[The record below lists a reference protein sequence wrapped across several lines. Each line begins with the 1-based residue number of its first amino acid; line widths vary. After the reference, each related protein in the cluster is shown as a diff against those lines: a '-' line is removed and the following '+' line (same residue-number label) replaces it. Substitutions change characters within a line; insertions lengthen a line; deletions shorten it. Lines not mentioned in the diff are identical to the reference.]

1 MRVQLKLS
9 TVGTAAGPLYDG
21 YYSTNGT
28 TYTLASD
35 GSNLSLPTTESQ
47 VSITVPDNATQI
59 KLVNKS
65 EGCNN
70 NSFIVP
76 VVTTTT
82 TTTSTPMDVQIS
94 IPCVTQCSTNGT
106 LTITSITGGAGPPYQ
121 TALIGFGRDTIIWNN
136 YPEVTTYG
144 NLQSSCNPANLATG
158 SLGVRSSSNNYTVW
172 YEPTLCTTT
181 TQPPAIVTLF
191 AMGTANTLSNNWTI
205 YVNGVASDYK
215 FAQGGNTSRTV
226 PANSQ
231 VKLEYNGNVC
241 KVEYLVSQNPDVWTS
256 YTSGQTF
263 NAPSNGGVTWRLYN
277 PNDLTFLGYE
287 CQGNFYYTRNRNACG
302 DIVYNR
308 VYPESTCD
316 CVCNPD
322 CNGRYYGS
330 PVCGSAVNL
339 PSSLVRYEAYVCNN
353 NTTGNYEIVAN
364 CSCECNVGCGTEYT
378 SPPYCGAPDRYGKNP
393 SSQYQDVFNSCNGS
407 YVRTETLDDCSCSCN
422 QTCDGEYWGDP
433 YCDGTGI
440 QKRNKKYVCNNA
452 NTGEVQTI
460 STCSEA
466 CGAFVAPIWTPLG
479 DPTCQACYQV
489 QEEVQSN
496 PCCVDPPQGDTRTV
510 GLGLSSECGTWTEET
525 YCVGYDLWSRQ
536 RNSCTNT
543 TCCDTLVEANSYF
556 CGYRP
561 CSTWD
566 IIAYNSDEYVY
577 VNYQNCAD
585 FPDFAQFYSG
595 SGGIV
600 GSLCVRNGT
609 TPTITSGNG
618 AANNTYVMCS

>member
-65 EGCNN
+65 VGCND

-82 TTTSTPMDVQIS
+82 TTTSVPMDIQIDV
-94 IPCVTQCSTNGT
+94 PCVTSCSNNGT

-136 YPEVTTYG
+136 YPQVSSYG
-144 NLQSSCNPANLATG
+144 NLQSSCSTIVATG

-172 YEPTLCTTT
+172 YSPTLCTTT
-181 TQPPAIVTLF
+181 TLAASRVIITPLNGIT
-191 AMGTANTLSNNWTI
+191 GNNWTLYI
-205 YVNGVASDYK
+205 NGVASDYK
-215 FAQGGNTSRTV
+215 FGPLGVDIPAGSTIRLDYNNNCCGVKYYVSRNPDTFQNYASGTDFTLSPGGGREFIINN
-226 PANSQ
+226 ANAWTFVSYEC
-231 VKLEYNGNVC
+231 VGNV
-241 KVEYLVSQNPDVWTS
+241 YYQNEINPC
-256 YTSGQTF
+256 GQT
-263 NAPSNGGVTWRLYN
+263 
-277 PNDLTFLGYE
+277 
-287 CQGNFYYTRNRNACG
+287 QQ
-302 DIVYNR
+302 IQ
-308 VYPESTCD
+308 VYPGSTCD
-316 CVCNPD
+316 CVCNQD

-330 PVCGSAVNL
+330 PVCGSAIGF
-339 PSSLVRYEAYVCNN
+339 PSYLVRYEAYVCNN
-353 NTTGNYEIVAN
+353 NTTGNYEIIST
-364 CSCECNVGCGTEYT
+364 CSCECNPACSGEYST
-378 SPPYCGAPDRYGKNP
+378 APYCGQAGRYGTNTN
-393 SSQYQDVFNSCNGS
+393 SQYVDV
-407 YVRTETLDDCSCSCN
+407 YRTCDNQYIRTDTLDDCSCSCN
-422 QTCDGEYWGDP
+422 QACDGEYWGDP

-440 QKRNKKYVCNNA
+440 QKRNRKYTCNNA
-452 NTGEVQTI
+452 NTGQVETL

-466 CGAFVAPIWTPLG
+466 CGAFVAPIWTPVG
-479 DPTCQACYQV
+479 EPTCQACFQV

-496 PCCVDPPQGDTRTV
+496 PCCVDPPQGELRTV
-510 GLGLSSECGTWTEET
+510 PLGLSSECGTWTEET

-556 CGYRP
+556 CGFRP
-561 CSTWD
+561 CSTWNVF
-566 IIAYNSDEYVY
+566 AYDPDTY
-577 VNYQNCAD
+577 VNVEYQNCAD
-585 FPDFAQFYSG
+585 VPDFASFYS
-595 SGGIV
+595 SGGGFA
-600 GSLCVRNGT
+600 GSICVRNGT
-609 TPTITSGNG
+609 TPFVSSGNG
-618 AANNTYVMCS
+618 GASNTFDMCS